1 MNRKVPVRFG
11 GGRLEKCLYSTS
23 NSLAAYPVHMR
34 TRPPKLAARARADLS
49 LWWVSLRERGLG
61 FDPV

>member
-23 NSLAAYPVHMR
+23 NSLAAYPVDV
-34 TRPPKLAARARADLS
+34 PARLSVVVAGLRADLRS
-49 LWWVSLRERGLG
+49 ALQKRMT
-61 FDPV
+61 PTC